1 VHACTGC
8 WPHRLLRGVRVLPGR
23 GQQPASR
30 PPAAAT
36 HGRRRTRGRPSH
48 ARDRTHARSQPA
60 SHAHAARRTGRRS
73 AQHRHEP
80 AYLRHTQRTSIVIQR
95 LLLAD
100 VAAGAFTVRAAD
112 AAFMAACDGDS
123 GAARLQQS
131 AGMEVQMRQ
140 PVTLHP
146 PQQHPG
152 PPGDIRLLRRSLER
166 GVVQPEL
173 A

>member
-23 GQQPASR
+23 GQQPA
-30 PPAAAT
+30 
-36 HGRRRTRGRPSH
+36 GRRRH
-48 ARDRTHARSQPA
+48 ARTTHARPAVARARPHARTQPASQPA